1 MVTVADIRQTIVPL
15 RLVFWGGLIC
25 VINIYVNGFDIV
37 NDFIGAILILV
48 GVRRLARIPVDERY
62 RKRMIFVCVM
72 AWSACATTFL
82 GNFHIRWPEP
92 ATWLLLLLFPVQ
104 LAAVTVFCTAMRL
117 LSADALMMKSARSW
131 GITTVLVTVVYVIP
145 ITMLT
150 VAAALGGRGNINF
163 SGGWTMLIAIIVLL
177 VPAIHFFVST
187 SRMKREAMHAAIA
200 ARPGDGIGL
209 KVYQI
214 PPNFPPSGPP
224 APQAGNP

>member
-1 MVTVADIRQTIVPL
+1 MVTVADIRQTITPL

-25 VINIYVNGFDIV
+25 VININIDGFDIV
-37 NDFIGAILILV
+37 NNFIGAILILV

-62 RKRMIFVCVM
+62 RKRMLFVCLM

-104 LAAVTVFCTAMRL
+104 LVAVTVFCTAMRL
-117 LSADALMMKSARSW
+117 LSAEASLVKSGRSW

-145 ITMLT
+145 ITLLT
-150 VAAALGGRGNINF
+150 VSAALGGPGNININ
-163 SGGWTMLIAIIVLL
+163 SIWVVPIAILLL
-177 VPAIHFFVST
+177 VPLIHFFVST
-187 SRMKREAMHAAIA
+187 SRMKREAIQATFA

-214 PPNFPPSGPP
+214 PPGFPPSAPP
-224 APQAGNP
+224 APQADNP